1 MFLTRLIY
9 VSTITEKFGDTSLE
23 DILKIGR
30 LNNTKNGI
38 TGMLYFK
45 NKYFLQCLEGERSV
59 INATYNKIRND
70 ERHSNIVLLEYNQ
83 IEMREFKDWCMG
95 YIPSSKLTDD
105 LILQFSPSAVFTP
118 YEMSGTSVN
127 LLMLEFKKRFKSF

>member
-30 LNNTKNGI
+30 VNNTKKGI

-45 NKYFLQCLEGERSV
+45 NKYFIQCLEGERSL
-59 INATYNKIRND
+59 INETYNKIRND
-70 ERHSNIVLLEYNQ
+70 ERHCNIVLLEYSQ

-105 LILQFSPSAVFTP
+105 LILQFSPTAEFTP
-118 YEMSGTSVN
+118 YEMSGASAN
-127 LLMLEFKKRFKSF
+127 LLMLEFKKNFKSF